1 MTAFVVEVARVLKQ
15 AGHFA
20 YADFRPAAEVPHL
33 LADLSEGPLVL
44 KSSEDIAANV
54 LVAMRA
60 DSDRKSELIDTIV
73 NRLFRRPFRRFA
85 GIRTSSTFEKFG
97 SGELHYIYAHLV
109 ATASGRV
116 ETTQIAYAGR
126 TSCGHS
132 VWINGE
138 RAEDRFR

>member
-1 MTAFVVEVARVLKQ
+1 M
-15 AGHFA
+15 
-20 YADFRPAAEVPHL
+20 
-33 LADLSEGPLVL
+33 L

-60 DSDRKSELIDTIV
+60 DSDRKSELIDPIV

-97 SGELHYIYAHLV
+97 SGVAHYIYAHLV

-116 ETTQIAYAGR
+116 ETTQIAYEDGR
-126 TSCGHS
+126 LADIPSGAMVKEPKTGFDEVDAVGAWRWLRHRWFGSSRLVRRWC
-132 VWINGE
+132 
-138 RAEDRFR
+138 